1 MATYTAQTRTL
12 TARPRS
18 ERLRQTVGS
27 GMVVGGGTGS
37 AFGSYLPAS
46 ENGNGYDVNHKTS
59 FVQNIRLGNPDT
71 VVDGETVVNG
81 IDIEFDSATG
91 AVHIKGGLYA
101 DWVSAM
107 GANDSSSGSG
117 GGGLDE
123 SALWE
128 LLNGTSTPEYTGSK
142 IISSSY
148 LPSIALS
155 STYGTLPVDR
165 GGTGATTAADA
176 LENLIGSSSIGGNYP
191 IYWTGSS
198 FSQLT
203 GTLSNNISG
212 KVNGYTISSSVSAG
226 TANYLAYYSAAN
238 EISSVAHY
246 VDSTHLAINNITQP
260 SYNFFVN
267 GTSCLNSTVLI
278 TSTNANRATLKLIT
292 NGDYPNDFILGTN
305 NVDRW
310 SITCRDS
317 TDGGLG
323 FYNYIVG
330 AYRMKILQNGNVGI
344 GTDSP
349 SCMLDVSG
357 DVFFGNT
364 TSASHTISLQSSAA
378 QLRMFAWSDG
388 SCYIEGANSSFTGN
402 SATAKIYITGQGGIN
417 LSSIE
422 LRANNTICNGLIQ
435 TVSSGNTT
443 TIGSQNNGWCHI
455 YNSADIPFIFNKSIC
470 SAGANTDVGSA
481 LGSYNYPWHVLYL
494 GGSTSATMTNA
505 TTNPRIVFFESNST
519 PGSGGSQAVALTYTD
534 YDSYRASKGLKV
546 HDMDG
551 SDYGNVWLEVQ
562 GTCYCNGLSSSSYV
576 TALASNSSDKRLKKD
591 IKPFNAME
599 IVDKLVPVKFRWNK
613 HAQKYNCNFNNGVN
627 YGLIAQ
633 DCDGIIDDMVFD
645 LPDGSGYKGVRYE
658 KLIPVLLQAIKE
670 LKLMVKELKGE

>member
-155 STYGTLPVDR
+155 STYGTLPVNR

-203 GTLSNNISG
+203 GTLSNNITG
-212 KVNGYTISSSVSAG
+212 KVNGCTISSTVNSG
-226 TANYLAYYSAAN
+226 TADYLTYYSGAN
-238 EISSVAHY
+238 TISNTSANKKYYIGGPLHLSGNITTTAHSGGNSSISIKSA
-246 VDSTHLAINNITQP
+246 DSTNIAFIGSGSSTPVSGGEYGIVQL
-260 SYNFFVN
+260 FQN
-267 GTSCLNSTVLI
+267 GTEMHRLYAQASSNSWVC
-278 TSTNANRATLKLIT
+278 
-292 NGDYPNDFILGTN
+292 Y
-305 NVDRW
+305 
-310 SITCRDS
+310 
-317 TDGGLG
+317 
-323 FYNYIVG
+323 G
-330 AYRMKILQNGNVGI
+330 AGNFGI
-344 GTDSP
+344 GTNSP
-349 SCMLDVSG
+349 SYKLDVSG
-357 DVFFGNT
+357 VIRATDAIFGYAYSKSNNM
-364 TSASHTISLQSSAA
+364 AA
-378 QLRMFAWSDG
+378 
-388 SCYIEGANSSFTGN
+388 
-402 SATAKIYITGQGGIN
+402 
-417 LSSIE
+417 
-422 LRANNTICNGLIQ
+422 
-435 TVSSGNTT
+435 
-443 TIGSQNNGWCHI
+443 
-455 YNSADIPFIFNKSIC
+455 FIFDKPGSNYTGIGAIGVSDTIHFGPC
-470 SAGANTDVGSA
+470 TIAGAWVSNYNQNWEFQGNVYA
-481 LGSYNYPWHVLYL
+481 LG
-494 GGSTSATMTNA
+494 G
-505 TTNPRIVFFESNST
+505 
-519 PGSGGSQAVALTYTD
+519 
-534 YDSYRASKGLKV
+534 
-546 HDMDG
+546 
-551 SDYGNVWLEVQ
+551 
-562 GTCYCNGLSSSSYV
+562 V
-576 TALASNSSDKRLKKD
+576 TALASVSSDKRLKKD

-599 IVDKLVPVKFRWNK
+599 IVDKLNPVKFRWNK
-613 HAQKYNCNFNNGVN
+613 HAHEYNHNFNNGVN